1 MVSINNINSYDLIL
15 VNKKG
20 SANNQILGKQDEY
33 ENIDERVRKYKVE
46 IKTKI
51 DKLLNSYLDEDDNEK
66 GKTYNKK
73 YKHHFHN
80 FLMSMVEKTERQEI
94 KNLVS
99 NDLSGINLLTVITSD
114 DICYNLLSIDKD
126 MMENNQNTSKKI
138 SNLNN
143 FVNVSNRLQQIK
155 ILPQIIAKRR

>member
-1 MVSINNINSYDLIL
+1 
-15 VNKKG
+15 
-20 SANNQILGKQDEY
+20 
-33 ENIDERVRKYKVE
+33 
-46 IKTKI
+46 
-51 DKLLNSYLDEDDNEK
+51 
-66 GKTYNKK
+66 
-73 YKHHFHN
+73 
-80 FLMSMVEKTERQEI
+80 
-94 KNLVS
+94 
-99 NDLSGINLLTVITSD
+99 LSGINLLTVITSD